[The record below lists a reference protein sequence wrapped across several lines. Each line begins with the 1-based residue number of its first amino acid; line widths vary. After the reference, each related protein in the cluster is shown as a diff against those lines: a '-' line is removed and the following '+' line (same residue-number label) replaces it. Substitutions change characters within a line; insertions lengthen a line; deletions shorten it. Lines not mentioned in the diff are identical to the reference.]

1 MIKKIYNKIANLRF
15 QDRINLYQ
23 TLLANLLLLPIKEA
37 IKFPILIYG
46 KCRKK
51 DMYGKVIF
59 HSPVHTGMLKIGISD
74 PVRSFDSKSFISIC
88 GILEIGDSVVLR
100 KGISLLIK
108 KNALL
113 KLENDVYIGDNC
125 TIIVA
130 DKIQIGRAT
139 RVGHNTTFMDT
150 DFHSIINIKTREI
163 KPNYASIY
171 IGENNWIGG
180 WCVVKKGT
188 RTPMGTIIAGPYS
201 MVSKNYIGKIPE
213 CSIIAGSPAK
223 LLVDGMRRVNN
234 VESDRIINNHYD
246 SSREIFVL
254 PDSVNL
260 DTFCFPQRK

>member
-1 MIKKIYNKIANLRF
+1 MIKKIYNKIANLRS

-37 IKFPILIYG
+37 VKFPILIYG

-113 KLENDVYIGDNC
+113 KLSLIH
-125 TIIVA
+125 I
-130 DKIQIGRAT
+130 
-139 RVGHNTTFMDT
+139 
-150 DFHSIINIKTREI
+150 
-163 KPNYASIY
+163 
-171 IGENNWIGG
+171 
-180 WCVVKKGT
+180 
-188 RTPMGTIIAGPYS
+188 
-201 MVSKNYIGKIPE
+201 
-213 CSIIAGSPAK
+213 
-223 LLVDGMRRVNN
+223 
-234 VESDRIINNHYD
+234 
-246 SSREIFVL
+246 
-254 PDSVNL
+254 
-260 DTFCFPQRK
+260 

>member
-113 KLENDVYIGDNC
+113 KLEDDVY
-125 TIIVA
+125 
-130 DKIQIGRAT
+130 
-139 RVGHNTTFMDT
+139 
-150 DFHSIINIKTREI
+150 SIINIKTREI

-188 RTPMGTIIAGPYS
+188 QTPMGTIIAGPYS

-260 DTFCFPQRK
+260 DTFCLPQRK